1 MSDQTKKPVYINR
14 ENFTDKIKSYLRHP
28 GSMILMFLVMF
39 ATFITF
45 ALLLFLIFYILIN
58 GIPYIKPSL
67 FSLHYTSDN
76 ASVIPALINTVVM
89 TLLSLLIAV
98 PFGIFSAIFLV
109 EYAGKGNK
117 FIEVIRLTT
126 ETLSGIPSIVYGLFG
141 IFRSGRCIYF
151 IDHDSS
157 ADHAPDRRST

>member
-28 GSMILMFLVMF
+28 GSMILMFLVML

-67 FSLHYTSDN
+67 FSLLIHRTMHLL
-76 ASVIPALINTVVM
+76 IPAL
-89 TLLSLLIAV
+89 S
-98 PFGIFSAIFLV
+98 
-109 EYAGKGNK
+109 
-117 FIEVIRLTT
+117 IRL
-126 ETLSGIPSIVYGLFG
+126 L
-141 IFRSGRCIYF
+141 
-151 IDHDSS
+151 
-157 ADHAPDRRST
+157 